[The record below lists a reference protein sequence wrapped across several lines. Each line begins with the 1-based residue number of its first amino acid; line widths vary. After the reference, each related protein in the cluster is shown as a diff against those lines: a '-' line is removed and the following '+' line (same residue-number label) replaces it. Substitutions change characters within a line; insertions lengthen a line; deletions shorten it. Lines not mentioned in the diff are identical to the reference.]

1 MTKEAPQL
9 LIIGV
14 GNPYRGDDAAG
25 LQVLHQLLDMGVD
38 ASYLLEH
45 SGEGVSLMEAWK
57 GRATVILIDAVSS
70 GSPPGTI
77 LRLDAFT
84 NPLPAQL
91 FQSSTHT
98 FSLPQAIEMSRA
110 LDELPR
116 CLLIFGIEGRDF
128 QAGTEL
134 SSEVSAAVPK
144 LAREVLNEIRVLM
157 HDLQNGDELH
167 A

>member
-1 MTKEAPQL
+1 MAQEVPQL

-25 LQVLHQLLDMGVD
+25 LEVLRLLRTMGIG
-38 ASYLLEH
+38 ASNLLEH

-57 GRATVILIDAVSS
+57 GRGTVILIDAVSS
-70 GSPPGTI
+70 GSPPGAI
-77 LRLDAFT
+77 HRLDAFT

-91 FQSSTHT
+91 FQSSTHD

-110 LDELPR
+110 LDELPGR
-116 CLLIFGIEGRDF
+116 LLIFGIEGCNF
-128 QAGTEL
+128 QAGAEL
-134 SSEVSAAVPK
+134 SPEVSAALPM
-144 LAREVLNEIRVLM
+144 LARKVFDEVEDLM
-157 HDLQNGDELH
+157 RDLQNRDEPH

>member
-1 MTKEAPQL
+1 MAKETPQL

-25 LQVLHQLLDMGVD
+25 RQVLRQLLDMGVD

-45 SGEGVSLMEAWK
+45 SGEGVSLMDAWK
-57 GRATVILIDAVSS
+57 GRSTVILIDAVSS
-70 GSPPGTI
+70 GNPPGTI

-91 FQSSTHT
+91 FQSSTHA
-98 FSLPQAIEMSRA
+98 FSLPQAIEMARA
-110 LDELPR
+110 LDELPSR
-116 CLLIFGIEGRDF
+116 LLVFGIEGRNF

-144 LAREVLNEIRVLM
+144 VAREVFDEVEDLM
-157 HDLQNGDELH
+157 HDPQNGDELH